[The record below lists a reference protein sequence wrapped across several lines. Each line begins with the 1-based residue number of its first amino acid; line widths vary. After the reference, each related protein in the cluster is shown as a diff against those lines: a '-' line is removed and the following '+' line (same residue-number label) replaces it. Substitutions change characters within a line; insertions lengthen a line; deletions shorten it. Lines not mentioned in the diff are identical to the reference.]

1 MTASTLALPVTNPAD
16 PLKRKRVLLV
26 DASAPK
32 RELRAE
38 ALKKL
43 GIDVDCAC
51 DITEARSWWR
61 AALYNLVLV
70 NLENE
75 LGSRDKFCDDL
86 RSATPPQQLAF
97 LVGGPEYLAGSPG
110 SDAAAESMGSRA
122 PQNGSKPAHAGTSVD
137 SPLPWGILEASR
149 RISAVRSA
157 SVARSQA
164 IRNRPTPPRDLEAR
178 FSKRAEAE
186 SQLLPELELP
196 EIKLP
201 EFKKEEM
208 Q

>member
-75 LGSRDKFCDDL
+75 LGSRDKFCDDM
-86 RSATPPQQLAF
+86 RNATPPGQVSMRLRFDARWR
-97 LVGGPEYLAGSPG
+97 ARTWCCRRWAPG
-110 SDAAAESMGSRA
+110 R
-122 PQNGSKPAHAGTSVD
+122 
-137 SPLPWGILEASR
+137 
-149 RISAVRSA
+149 
-157 SVARSQA
+157 
-164 IRNRPTPPRDLEAR
+164 
-178 FSKRAEAE
+178 
-186 SQLLPELELP
+186 
-196 EIKLP
+196 
-201 EFKKEEM
+201 
-208 Q
+208 

>member
-1 MTASTLALPVTNPAD
+1 
-16 PLKRKRVLLV
+16 
-26 DASAPK
+26 
-32 RELRAE
+32 
-38 ALKKL
+38 
-43 GIDVDCAC
+43 
-51 DITEARSWWR
+51 
-61 AALYNLVLV
+61 
-70 NLENE
+70 
-75 LGSRDKFCDDL
+75 
-86 RSATPPQQLAF
+86 
-97 LVGGPEYLAGSPG
+97 
-110 SDAAAESMGSRA
+110 MGSRA